1 MNKEPIIINLVL
13 GLDNITR
20 GNVPILWNRLLII
33 TNKKDIETINNNIIA
48 NLIIYKLRAVFK
60 DYNQCT
66 KNQLRAF

>member
-60 DYNQCT
+60 DYNHCT
-66 KNQLRAF
+66 QNQLRAF